1 MSQFDYK
8 EFYER
13 NRPHIH
19 PPDATLFVT
28 FRLAG
33 SIPQAVLRKYR
44 AEKEWLDNEWKKL
57 TSPTAALAEKQTA
70 QWLEF
75 HRIWFRKFEDI
86 LHAAKDSPMWLEA
99 PDIRR
104 IVAEKIEADAAEKY
118 RLDAY
123 SIMSNHVHIV
133 FKPNLSAADLQEE
146 KTTQGLRFKSEEE
159 TLAEIM
165 QSLKGV
171 TARSANLALKRG
183 GAFWEHESYDHFVRD
198 EAEYLRIIKYTLNNP
213 VKAKLVQHWQDW
225 AGNYLAPELQESGI
239 F

>member
-33 SIPQAVLRKYR
+33 SIPKAVLRKYR
-44 AEKEWLDNEWKKL
+44 AEKEWLDNELKRIN
-57 TSPTAALAEKQTA
+57 SPTAELAEKQA
-70 QWLEF
+70 ARWLEF

-86 LHAAKDSPMWLEA
+86 LHAAKNSPMWLEA

-104 IVAEKIEADAAEKY
+104 IIAEKIEADATEKY
-118 RLDAY
+118 RLAAY

-133 FKPNLSAADLQEE
+133 FKPNLSARNLHEE
-146 KTTQGLRFKSEEE
+146 KTAQGLRFKSEEE
-159 TLAEIM
+159 TLAQIM

-171 TARSANLALKRG
+171 TARAANLALNRS
-183 GAFWEHESYDHFVRD
+183 GAFWEHESYDHFVRNED
-198 EAEYLRIIKYTLNNP
+198 EYWRIIKYTLDNP
-213 VKAKLVQHWQDW
+213 VKARLVQNWQDW
-225 AGNYLAPELQESGI
+225 AGNYLAPGLSGR